1 MVFHF
6 RFRISSSW
14 RCFLKLRSSG
24 VVCIT
29 DEEGHIA
36 ECDEENS
43 QLPDDLKTNGAVP
56 TDQFICVD
64 VTYRT
69 GFILKQTHHVLQC
82 AYELK
87 GQRLCSVLKNSN
99 DVAKCIESA
108 PGFLLKKTHHVLQC
122 AYELKGQRLC
132 SVLKNSNDVAKCVE
146 STPAS
151 GLYCIV
157 DDVDDTVQCDR
168 SNSVLPNDVNA
179 GKFSKTSEYVC
190 LDLTYK
196 VGIFLLQQTKHVRQC
211 ALEVNSEDGLCDV
224 LENNNDVASCAQST
238 PYTTPTVEP
247 PSNLYCEVDSDGDK
261 IECSKANSVLPRD
274 LNIGGAQKSSSFVCF
289 SATYKTGIFPFENT
303 HSTQQCA
310 YELSGDKDLCAVL
323 RNKNNVQKCREWEP
337 SKGDKK
343 TPLKHKN

>member
-1 MVFHF
+1 MKYLAVLVILAFTAGVGF
-6 RFRISSSW
+6 AYPSPG
-14 RCFLKLRSSG
+14 KLRSSG

-56 TDQFICVD
+56 SDQFICVD

-108 PGFLLKKTHHVLQC
+108 PEPKTT
-122 AYELKGQRLC
+122 AAPPTTE
-132 SVLKNSNDVAKCVE
+132 A
-146 STPAS
+146 PS

-179 GKFSKTSEYVC
+179 GKFSKTNEYVC

-196 VGIFLLQQTKHVRQC
+196 VGIFPLQQTKHVRQC

-238 PYTTPTVEP
+238 PYTTATVEP

-274 LNIGGAQKSSSFVCF
+274 LNIGGAQKSSSFVCL